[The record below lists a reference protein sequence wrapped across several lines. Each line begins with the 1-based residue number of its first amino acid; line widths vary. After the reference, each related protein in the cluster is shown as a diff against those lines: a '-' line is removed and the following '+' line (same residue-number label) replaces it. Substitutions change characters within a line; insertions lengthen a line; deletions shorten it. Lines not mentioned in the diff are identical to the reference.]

1 MTLDYKLSSSRPK
14 QIGLIVLQ
22 ADETLE
28 RDLRLLLPDD
38 LEFLVSRVPSATS
51 VSSES
56 LQAMA
61 SDLTQAASLL
71 PVGANLSAVGY
82 GCTSGTAQIGAAR
95 IANLIQAGIQ
105 TPTVTEPVSAL
116 IAACAHLGVTRIGL
130 ISPYVSSVSDQL
142 RVVLAD
148 AGIRV
153 AHFASFDE
161 PTEERVVRISPASIT
176 AAAITMAHAEDC
188 DAVFL
193 SCTNLRTLDV
203 IERIETQIGKPV
215 LSSNQVLAW
224 HLCRLLDIAP
234 QQPQFGRLFDPDA
247 DH

>member
-1 MTLDYKLSSSRPK
+1 MTLDYELTSSRPK

-28 RDLRLLLPDD
+28 RDLRLLLPND

-51 VSSES
+51 VSREN

-61 SDLTQAASLL
+61 NELTQAASLL

-82 GCTSGTAQIGAAR
+82 GCTSGTAQIGAAH
-95 IANLIQAGIQ
+95 IASLIQAGIQ

-130 ISPYVSSVSDQL
+130 ISPYVASVSDQL

-153 AHFASFDE
+153 THFASFDE
-161 PTEERVVRISPASIT
+161 PSEERVVRISLDSIT
-176 AAAITMAHAEDC
+176 AAAIAMGDAEDC
-188 DAVFL
+188 EAVFL

-203 IERIETQIGKPV
+203 IAQITTQIEKPV

-224 HLCRLLDIAP
+224 HLCRLLDVVP
-234 QQPQFGRLFDPDA
+234 QQPQFGRLFDPA
-247 DH
+247 AGR

>member
-1 MTLDYKLSSSRPK
+1 MTLSYELTSSRPK

-28 RDLRLLLPDD
+28 RDLRLLLPND

-51 VSSES
+51 VSRES

-61 SDLTQAASLL
+61 NELTQAASLL

-82 GCTSGTAQIGAAR
+82 GCTSGTAQIGAAH
-95 IANLIQAGIQ
+95 IASLIQAGIQ

-130 ISPYVSSVSDQL
+130 ISPYVASVSDQL

-153 AHFASFDE
+153 THFASFDE
-161 PTEERVVRISPASIT
+161 PSEERVVRISLDSIT
-176 AAAITMAHAEDC
+176 AAAIAMGDAEDC
-188 DAVFL
+188 EAVFL

-203 IERIETQIGKPV
+203 IAQITTQIEKPV

-224 HLCRLLDIAP
+224 HLCRLLDVVP
-234 QQPQFGRLFDPDA
+234 QQPQFGRLFDPA
-247 DH
+247 AGR